1 MINHFIYSDE
11 VNAAFVTYA
20 KSFGVFSAQAGL
32 RAEQVYTLS
41 ELRNDSS
48 TFKNDYFELYPSLH
62 LSYKLD
68 ETTSIQ
74 ASYSRR
80 VNRPGFHSLNPFP
93 EYSDPYNL
101 RMGHPYLKPE
111 FVSEY

>member
-1 MINHFIYSDE
+1 MIDQDQYSETDSIGFYVPDTSLINHFIYSDE

-48 TFKNDYFELYPSLH
+48 TFKNDYFELYPWSLRLLH
-62 LSYKLD
+62 
-68 ETTSIQ
+68 
-74 ASYSRR
+74 
-80 VNRPGFHSLNPFP
+80 
-93 EYSDPYNL
+93 
-101 RMGHPYLKPE
+101 
-111 FVSEY
+111 